1 MYAWKRLSDCVNIKR
16 ISYKYRSHTH
26 IHTCTHTLH
35 STDRLNTTAGP
46 SADVAA
52 IDPLRYRYHMHLP
65 STGTTV
71 QPKTLPVGVFSH
83 EEMDIGLH
91 VSCVCVECRD
101 VAGEDLFSWAGVG
114 KRLQR
119 FRRHAANP
127 GCRRRMAEE
136 G

>member
-1 MYAWKRLSDCVNIKR
+1 
-16 ISYKYRSHTH
+16 
-26 IHTCTHTLH
+26 
-35 STDRLNTTAGP
+35 
-46 SADVAA
+46 
-52 IDPLRYRYHMHLP
+52 MHLL

-71 QPKTLPVGVFSH
+71 EPKTLPVGAFSH

-119 FRRHAANP
+119 FRGHAANP
-127 GCRRRMAEE
+127 GCRRRVVEE

>member
-1 MYAWKRLSDCVNIKR
+1 
-16 ISYKYRSHTH
+16 
-26 IHTCTHTLH
+26 
-35 STDRLNTTAGP
+35 
-46 SADVAA
+46 
-52 IDPLRYRYHMHLP
+52 MHLL

-71 QPKTLPVGVFSH
+71 EPKTLPVGVFSH

-91 VSCVCVECRD
+91 VSCVCAECRD

-119 FRRHAANP
+119 FRGHAANP
-127 GCRRRMAEE
+127 GCRRRVVEE